1 MATQKLN
8 NRSLIPSTS
17 VVQLI
22 LTLKMTTAQVV
33 ETLVTVNNSPKQDCA
48 HLMDDHTPA
57 AYEMTLSP
65 FTSSVS

>member
-48 HLMDDHTPA
+48 RLDDHTPP
-57 AYEMTLSP
+57 AYEMTLSQ

>member
-22 LTLKMTTAQVV
+22 LTLKMTTTQVV

-48 HLMDDHTPA
+48 HLDDHTPP
-57 AYEMTLSP
+57 AYEMTLSQ

>member
-1 MATQKLN
+1 MTTQKLN

-48 HLMDDHTPA
+48 HLDDHTPP
-57 AYEMTLSP
+57 AYEMTLSQ

>member
-33 ETLVTVNNSPKQDCA
+33 ETLVTVNNSPRQDYA
-48 HLMDDHTPA
+48 HLDDHTPA

-65 FTSSVS
+65 FSSSVS

>member
-1 MATQKLN
+1 MATQKLK

-48 HLMDDHTPA
+48 HLDDHTPP
-57 AYEMTLSP
+57 AYEMTLSQ

>member
-1 MATQKLN
+1 MATQKLK

-48 HLMDDHTPA
+48 HPDDHTPP
-57 AYEMTLSP
+57 AYEMTLSQ

>member
-48 HLMDDHTPA
+48 HLDDHTPP
-57 AYEMTLSP
+57 AYEMTLSQ
-65 FTSSVS
+65 FTSRVS

>member
-33 ETLVTVNNSPKQDCA
+33 ETLVTVNNMS
-48 HLMDDHTPA
+48 
-57 AYEMTLSP
+57 
-65 FTSSVS
+65 

>member
-33 ETLVTVNNSPKQDCA
+33 ETLVTVNNSPRQDYA
-48 HLMDDHTPA
+48 HLDDHTPA

>member
-33 ETLVTVNNSPKQDCA
+33 ETLVTVNNSPKQNCA
-48 HLMDDHTPA
+48 HLDDHTPP
-57 AYEMTLSP
+57 AYEMTLSQ

>member
-33 ETLVTVNNSPKQDCA
+33 ETLVTVNNSPRQDYA
-48 HLMDDHTPA
+48 HLDDHTPA
-57 AYEMTLSP
+57 AYEMTFSQ